1 MEGNRDGTFARVTVT
16 SLLHTFSL
24 ALCGLVRFS
33 SSSLAQ
39 APLEPRAGVLLAL
52 GVRAEVQQ
60 AFLGQPGQVLLRTT
74 QPDGQKEEN
83 QRKET
88 HTDVRTRTTFRELKR
103 LQEGDIAVDEFPLTA
118 LH

>member
-1 MEGNRDGTFARVTVT
+1 MGTGRLCGSP
-16 SLLHTFSL
+16 SLLSYTHSPSL
-24 ALCGLVRFS
+24 SLCGLVRLS
-33 SSSLAQ
+33 YSSLAQ
-39 APLEPRAGVLLAL
+39 ALLEPQAGVSFAL

-88 HTDVRTRTTFRELKR
+88 RTWTSTHRQCL
-103 LQEGDIAVDEFPLTA
+103 GD
-118 LH
+118 